1 MVLTG
6 NARSVVSS
14 ISPRTKRHIK
24 RDVRHILNE
33 LHKHA
38 VHMTPDTFLV
48 ILIIL
53 LVLLG
58 LAYLGS
64 RNR

>member
-14 ISPRTKRHIK
+14 ISRQTKRHIA
-24 RDVRHILNE
+24 RDVHHIITE

-38 VHMTPDTFLV
+38 LHITPGTAVV
-48 ILIIL
+48 ILCIL
-53 LVLLG
+53 LALLG